1 MVGDATTMERCVRS
15 FETTRRKVSLGFI
28 VIYYANNAKDVR
40 HSFPQGGG
48 ARKVILTSSHKNAK
62 GDARKGAGEGLF
74 ATELANHPFFFT
86 SRIYGAFTWLRL
98 FE

>member
-15 FETTRRKVSLGFI
+15 FETTRRKVLLGFI
-28 VIYYANNAKDVR
+28 VIYYANNAKDAR
-40 HSFPQGGG
+40 HSFPQEG

-62 GDARKGAGEGLF
+62 GDAGERAGEGLF
-74 ATELANHPFFFT
+74 ATELANHPFFFA

>member
-1 MVGDATTMERCVRS
+1 MFVRL
-15 FETTRRKVSLGFI
+15 RRRDGRFI

-40 HSFPQGGG
+40 HSFPQEG
-48 ARKVILTSSHKNAK
+48 ARKVILPLSHKNAK

>member
-1 MVGDATTMERCVRS
+1 MFVRLRRRDGRFRLGLS
-15 FETTRRKVSLGFI
+15 LFIMRTTRKMCGTAFLR
-28 VIYYANNAKDVR
+28 
-40 HSFPQGGG
+40 GGG

>member
-40 HSFPQGGG
+40 HSFPQGG
-48 ARKVILTSSHKNAK
+48 
-62 GDARKGAGEGLF
+62 EGHEKLF
-74 ATELANHPFFFT
+74 
-86 SRIYGAFTWLRL
+86 
-98 FE
+98 